1 MPSKLIVQIMPDGSL
16 KTNARGMVGTEKEI
30 LAELNAL
37 AAKVGGTLTVEA
49 HEKGF
54 HAHHTHDDHVH
65 GRG

>member
-1 MPSKLIVQIMPDGSL
+1 MPSVLKITILPDGSL
-16 KTNARGMVGTEKEI
+16 KTDARKMQGSEKEI
-30 LAELNAL
+30 LAELNSL

-54 HAHHTHDDHVH
+54 HTHHTHSDHVH